1 MENTRI
7 LLIEDYVPP
16 SPSRVHTHIFIFFL
30 EEILGTPNNPGYS
43 KTMKDVH
50 DENGSKG
57 VKVDVLRKKKKKKKN
72 SQKLFFIF
80 FLSWS
85 YENYLRVCLFYAP
98 FASSPTLR
106 DGDKKDIWG

>member
-57 VKVDVLRKKKKKKKN
+57 VKVDVLRKKKEEKKLTKVV
-72 SQKLFFIF
+72 LYFFSF
-80 FLSWS
+80 MEL
-85 YENYLRVCLFYAP
+85 
-98 FASSPTLR
+98 
-106 DGDKKDIWG
+106 